1 MNKDTDTVSD
11 QNTNNDEL
19 ELSARTDVKK
29 NDPEHQRHD
38 EQHTLSVI
46 RHKKHSFSG
55 LGY

>member
-11 QNTNNDEL
+11 QNTDNDEL

-29 NDPEHQRHD
+29 YDPEHQRHD